1 MDKTKQTIAL
11 VKKSAQQF
19 GQKVG
24 DKEARRIAALL
35 IGWRK

>member
-19 GQKVG
+19 GHAIG
-24 DKEARRIAALL
+24 DKEAKRIALLL

>member
-1 MDKTKQTIAL
+1 MDKTEKTIAL
-11 VKKSAQQF
+11 VQKTGKQF
-19 GQKVG
+19 GQKIG